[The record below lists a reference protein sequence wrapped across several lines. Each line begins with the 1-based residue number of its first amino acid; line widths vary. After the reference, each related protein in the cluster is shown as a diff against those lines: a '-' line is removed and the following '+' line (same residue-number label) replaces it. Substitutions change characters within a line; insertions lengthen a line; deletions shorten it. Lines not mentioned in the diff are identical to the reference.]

1 MLSFAKLWI
10 LLENTGMKKTDLK
23 QIISGN
29 TLAKLGKNETVS
41 SAVIEKLCA
50 FLECQPADIMEYIS
64 EKDVKTTIAQ
74 FDQANRALMENL
86 KAQGVTEDQFAS
98 LMQEA
103 LPHIIKSLYNGE
115 NTMSNLFGQINEEE

>member
-10 LLENTGMKKTDLK
+10 LLENRGMKKTDLK

-115 NTMSNLFGQINEEE
+115 NTMSNLFDQINEEE